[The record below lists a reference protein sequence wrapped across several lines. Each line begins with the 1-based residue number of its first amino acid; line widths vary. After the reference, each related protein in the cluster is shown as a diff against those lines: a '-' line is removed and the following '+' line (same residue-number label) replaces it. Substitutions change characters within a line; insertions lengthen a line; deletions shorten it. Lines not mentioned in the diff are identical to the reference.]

1 MFIFLSHKEYL
12 QTTLKKKRWPT
23 QRQND
28 KQATTGRPKNSPPL
42 TTCPCHQSLPLITRP
57 ERNRFLLSWTHLS
70 LWHGCVTSLSQQG
83 LTKKICWRLPEKF
96 SVPSR
101 NDVHQQIDF
110 VFFTGWGHVDYW
122 MCELGLLFFFHI
134 PHTTPPQ
141 ILSALPSEHA
151 QNHFF
156 FQIISYLAACN
167 ILITYLHSLYPL
179 HSSLN
184 TAASM
189 NPLES

>member
-1 MFIFLSHKEYL
+1 MTWKYSEPIKTSVYFLITQRVSSDHFK
-12 QTTLKKKRWPT
+12 KKKRWPT

-122 MCELGLLFFFHI
+122 MCELGLLFFFTFHI
-134 PHTTPPQ
+134 QLLHKSFQ
-141 ILSALPSEHA
+141 LYL
-151 QNHFF
+151 QNM
-156 FQIISYLAACN
+156 LR
-167 ILITYLHSLYPL
+167 ITSFSK
-179 HSSLN
+179 SSL
-184 TAASM
+184 TWLLAIFS
-189 NPLES
+189 